1 MIVALTPHMLP
12 SATCLVA
19 FVGEPMRQ
27 VMWSVVSGPGSVRA
41 LRPYTDEHGNAWAV
55 YDPEGN
61 TGQAVVQ
68 VAYGA

>member
-1 MIVALTPHMLP
+1 MIVALTPHISP
-12 SATCLVA
+12 TATSLVA

-27 VMWSVVSGPGSVRA
+27 VQWSVVSGPGSVRA

-55 YDPEGN
+55 YDPEG
-61 TGQAVVQ
+61 GEGEAVVQ

>member
-1 MIVALTPHMLP
+1 MIEALTPRI
-12 SATCLVA
+12 SSTATSLIA

-27 VMWSVVSGPGSVRA
+27 VQWSVISGPGVVRS

-55 YDPEGN
+55 YDPEG
-61 TGQAVVQ
+61 GDGEAVVQ